1 MPGIC
6 YDINV
11 NVHLIFSYNTA
22 QTNNMVSK
30 TRVTLHDV
38 AALAGVSHQTVSR
51 VINKSA
57 NVRPETMDRVKAAI
71 LELNY
76 RPNAIARSMVRGIT
90 RTLGCIS
97 PSLTDPVFTH
107 IIESAQAEARRLGFF
122 ILTGSAS
129 TSAEFQ
135 PLLDELLNRRVDGLI
150 IINARDDK
158 REQYLQPVVKAG
170 TPVIY
175 VKNSAGKDPVSSVYC
190 DDIQG
195 GYLATK
201 HLLDLGHR
209 QIAILL
215 GRENEQCTGERLEGY
230 LKALR
235 EFGLPPIEELILQG
249 DWSPESGNQAAVRL
263 LQEPDSFSAI
273 FAQNDRMAAGALQA
287 LHQAGYQVPEDYSIV
302 GYDNIP
308 LASLISPPL
317 TTIEQPLDDFGKQA
331 ASILIRS
338 ILNEASEPI
347 EICAEPQ
354 LIIRDSSTNPVV

>member
-1 MPGIC
+1 
-6 YDINV
+6 
-11 NVHLIFSYNTA
+11 
-22 QTNNMVSK
+22 MVSK

-51 VINKSA
+51 VINNSA
-57 NVRPETMDRVKAAI
+57 NVRPETMDRVNAAI
-71 LELNY
+71 LELDY

-97 PSLTDPVFTH
+97 PSLTDPVFTQ
-107 IIESAQAEARRLGFF
+107 IIESAQKEARRQGFF

-129 TSAEFQ
+129 TGDEFL

-150 IINARDDK
+150 IINAKDDK
-158 REQYLQPVVKAG
+158 RVQYLQPVVKAG
-170 TPVIY
+170 TPIIY
-175 VKNSAGKDPVSSVYC
+175 IKNSAGNDPVSSVYC
-190 DDIQG
+190 DDILG

-201 HLLDLGHR
+201 HLLDLGHQ

-230 LKALR
+230 TKAFR
-235 EFGLPPIEELILQG
+235 EFGLTPREDLIQKG
-249 DWSPESGNQAAVRL
+249 DWSPESGNQAAVQL

-273 FAQNDRMAAGALQA
+273 FAQNDRMAAGAIQA
-287 LHQAGYQVPEDYSIV
+287 LHQAGYQVPEDYSVV

-308 LASLISPPL
+308 LAALINPPL
-317 TTIEQPLDDFGKQA
+317 TTVEQPLDDIGQQA

-338 ILNEASEPI
+338 ILKGVSEPI
-347 EICAEPQ
+347 EICAEPH
-354 LIIRDSSTNPVV
+354 LIIRDSSTNPVA